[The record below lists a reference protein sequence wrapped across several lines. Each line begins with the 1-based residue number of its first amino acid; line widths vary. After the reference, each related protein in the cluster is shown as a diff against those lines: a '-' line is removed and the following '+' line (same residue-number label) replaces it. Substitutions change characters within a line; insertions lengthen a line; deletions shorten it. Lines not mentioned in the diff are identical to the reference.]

1 MAYQVTCVCGVK
13 MTVGADQFGQVL
25 NCSACGR
32 ALLPTAPPTMNQPI
46 EVQAAV
52 VADDFPTDI
61 PEAAPERVVPPA
73 ASAPIV
79 PPAPA
84 ATVSASKPCPLCGEM
99 IMAAAKK
106 CKHCG
111 EYLDSPAARQAVAAQ
126 VEAGEVI
133 FELTVSQWDNAFK
146 YLVCVILLGLAIMGV
161 LYLPPLK
168 PFLPEVT
175 AAGIFLCSLLMWIF
189 YITTRSSR
197 CTIRSTRIDTQM
209 GILNRKYD
217 SVDLLRV
224 HDVQLQQSFIQRLLG
239 VGTVVIQSSD
249 PSSPVLELYMI
260 PQARAVYD
268 YITTRLP
275 EIARERRAMVMT
287 ER

>member
-1 MAYQVTCVCGVK
+1 MAYQVTCVCGEK
-13 MTVGADQFGQVL
+13 MSVGADQFGQVV

-32 ALLPTAPPTMNQPI
+32 ALLPTAPPMMNQPI

-61 PEAAPERVVPPA
+61 PAVAPTPAAP
-73 ASAPIV
+73 ASVAS
-79 PPAPA
+79 PAPA
-84 ATVSASKPCPLCGEM
+84 VTGSAQKPCPLCGEM
-99 IMAAAKK
+99 IMATAKK

-111 EYLDSPAARQAVAAQ
+111 EYLDSPAARQAAAAQ
-126 VEAGEVI
+126 VAAGEVI

-146 YLVCVILLGLAIMGV
+146 YLVCLILLGLAVVGV
-161 LYLPPLK
+161 IYLPPLK

-197 CTIRSTRIDTQM
+197 CIIRSTRIDTQM

-275 EIARERRAMVMT
+275 EIARERRAMVVT

>member
-1 MAYQVTCVCGVK
+1 MAYQVTCVCGEK
-13 MTVGADQFGQVL
+13 MTVGADQFGQVV

-32 ALLPTAPPTMNQPI
+32 ALLPTAPPMMNQPI

-61 PEAAPERVVPPA
+61 PEMAPTPAAPASVASPTPA
-73 ASAPIV
+73 VTASV
-79 PPAPA
+79 
-84 ATVSASKPCPLCGEM
+84 SKPCPLCGEM
-99 IMAAAKK
+99 IMATAKK

-146 YLVCVILLGLAIMGV
+146 YLVCLILLGLAVVGV

-189 YITTRSSR
+189 YISTRSSR

-217 SVDLLRV
+217 SVDLMRV
-224 HDVQLQQSFIQRLLG
+224 HDVQLQQSLLQRMLG

-249 PSSPVLELYMI
+249 PTTPVLELYMI

-268 YITTRLP
+268 YIITRLP
-275 EIARERRAMVMT
+275 EIARERRAMVVT